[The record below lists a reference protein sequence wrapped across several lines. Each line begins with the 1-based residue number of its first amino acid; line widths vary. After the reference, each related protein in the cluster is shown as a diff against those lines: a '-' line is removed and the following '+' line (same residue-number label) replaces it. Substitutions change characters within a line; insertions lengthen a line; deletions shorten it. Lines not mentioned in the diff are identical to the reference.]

1 MQSRRRQRSIQEDIS
16 NLNIWFIGTG
26 PFASLCLEGL
36 NKRGVTFNRIITG
49 LPTRS
54 GRNGKENPSPVE
66 LKAVSLGLNVSRT
79 GKLNDNHELMHE
91 LEVNNP
97 DVIFVIDFGQIIRE
111 PFLSYMCLNI
121 HPSLLP
127 EYRGAAPVQRALID
141 GHSRTG
147 VSVFRLVKAMDAGD
161 VIAQREVEI
170 APEDD
175 AEDLY
180 IRLADIGSELAYE
193 SLNHIHELRFTHQ
206 DETLATY
213 ANKLDKKEFEVS
225 FEMTADR
232 IINTVRA
239 LAMSGGAY
247 IMIRKKRVKLWRVS
261 LHNNMK
267 DSECGRVMKLDDSL
281 VVSCADCA
289 VEIREIQSEGKNIM
303 SGIEWSRGL
312 RLKEGD
318 MLCSV

>member
-1 MQSRRRQRSIQEDIS
+1 M
-16 NLNIWFIGTG
+16 NIWFIGTG
-26 PFASLCLEGL
+26 PFAALCLEGL
-36 NKRGVTFNRIITG
+36 TKRGVTFTRIITG

-66 LKAVSLGLNVSRT
+66 LKAISLGLSVSRT
-79 GKLNDNHELMHE
+79 GKLNDNHELIQE

-111 PFLSYMCLNI
+111 PFLSRMCLNI

-127 EYRGAAPVQRALID
+127 EYRGAAPIQRALIE

-161 VIAQREVEI
+161 VIAQREIEI
-170 APEDD
+170 SPEDN
-175 AEDLY
+175 ASDLY
-180 IRLADIGSELAYE
+180 VRLADIGSELAYE
-193 SLNHIHELRFTHQ
+193 SLKHIHELRFTHQ

-213 ANKLDKKEFEVS
+213 AHKLDKKEFEVS
-225 FEMTADR
+225 FDMTADR

-261 LHNNMK
+261 LRDDMRA
-267 DSECGRVMKLDDSL
+267 SECGRVMKLDDSL
-281 VVSCADCA
+281 VVSCADYA
-289 VEIREIQSEGKNIM
+289 IEIHEVQSEGKNVM

-312 RLKEGD
+312 RLKEGNA
-318 MLCSV
+318 LNCV